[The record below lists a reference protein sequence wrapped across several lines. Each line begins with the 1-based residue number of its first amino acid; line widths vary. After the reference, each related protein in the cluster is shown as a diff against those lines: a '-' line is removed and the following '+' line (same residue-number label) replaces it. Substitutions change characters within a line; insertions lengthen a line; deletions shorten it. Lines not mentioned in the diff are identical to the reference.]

1 MIKVVA
7 KNIIKADKVSEFISL
22 GKKLVEE
29 TNKNDKGCLSYELY
43 QDTDNPQI
51 LTMIEEWESTE
62 ALNNHMAAKHFQ
74 DIIPQ
79 LGELSE
85 NPGEI
90 NTYKKV

>member
-1 MIKVVA
+1 MIRVVA
-7 KNIIKADKVSEFISL
+7 KNIVKADKVSEFISL

-29 TNKNDKGCLSYELY
+29 TNKNDKGCIGYGLF
-43 QDTDNPQI
+43 QDTDNPQV
-51 LTMIEEWESTE
+51 LTMMEEWESME

-85 NPGEI
+85 KPGEI
-90 NTYKKV
+90 NIYKKV

>member
-1 MIKVVA
+1 MIRVVA
-7 KNIIKADKVSEFISL
+7 KNMVKADKVSEFISL

-29 TNKNDKGCLSYELY
+29 TNKNDKGCLSYGLY
-43 QDTDNPQI
+43 QDMDNPQV
-51 LTMIEEWESTE
+51 LTMIEEWENTE

-74 DIIPQ
+74 DIIPL